1 MKKIISANSSLMQTS
16 GVRAKL
22 KGLVLDHHPDV
33 AALDI
38 EYFHVREAWA
48 LSGDRVKVTCDLDL
62 KSGDCRVV
70 TRVVPFAL
78 PAETETVYRNWTIVI
93 KPTWYGFGYRLL
105 DENGAVAGESSRD
118 WGERAYVEENAKREV
133 DRLITDRL
141 LGKVPGDSVQKRAP
155 AAKPVAPETSEVD
168 LEVPPASLPAQAA
181 EFPAPY
187 PGAQSDQLIVRREAR
202 SIPLP
207 VIVSNAGDQARWRFI
222 EFFTATIRNR
232 HTRRAYYNAVTQ
244 FFDWLGLGGVT
255 SLGQITPSLVG
266 AYIEQHPGEP
276 PTVKQH
282 LAAIRMLFD
291 WLVVGQVIPTNP
303 AAAVRGPKY
312 VVKRGKTPVLT
323 PDQARQLLDSIE
335 TEELIGLRDRALIGV
350 MVYGFARV
358 GAVTGMRVED
368 YFQSGK
374 KWRFRLHEKGGKLHE
389 VPAHHTAEEYIDAY
403 LDAADLWD
411 EKKAPLFQ
419 SIRHGKA
426 TGNKLAQADVY
437 RMIRRRALAAG
448 LGVDVCCHTWRA
460 TGITAYLLNGGAL
473 ETAQAIA
480 NHESP
485 RTTKL
490 YDRTDDE
497 ITLDEVERIRI

>member
-1 MKKIISANSSLMQTS
+1 
-16 GVRAKL
+16 
-22 KGLVLDHHPDV
+22 
-33 AALDI
+33 
-38 EYFHVREAWA
+38 
-48 LSGDRVKVTCDLDL
+48 
-62 KSGDCRVV
+62 
-70 TRVVPFAL
+70 
-78 PAETETVYRNWTIVI
+78 
-93 KPTWYGFGYRLL
+93 
-105 DENGAVAGESSRD
+105 
-118 WGERAYVEENAKREV
+118 
-133 DRLITDRL
+133 
-141 LGKVPGDSVQKRAP
+141 
-155 AAKPVAPETSEVD
+155 
-168 LEVPPASLPAQAA
+168 
-181 EFPAPY
+181 
-187 PGAQSDQLIVRREAR
+187 
-202 SIPLP
+202 
-207 VIVSNAGDQARWRFI
+207 
-222 EFFTATIRNR
+222 
-232 HTRRAYYNAVTQ
+232 
-244 FFDWLGLGGVT
+244 
-255 SLGQITPSLVG
+255 
-266 AYIEQHPGEP
+266 
-276 PTVKQH
+276 
-282 LAAIRMLFD
+282 MLFD
-291 WLVVGQVIPTNP
+291 WLVVGQILPTNP

-323 PDQARQLLDSIE
+323 PDQARQLLDSIDAD
-335 TEELIGLRDRALIGV
+335 ELIGLRDRALIGV

-403 LDAADLWD
+403 LDAAGLWD

-490 YDRTDDE
+490 YDRTGDE